1 MSEILDVDIANEEGN
16 DVKVEVA
23 LAPDQIGPDGRA
35 LEISLIALG
44 HSAIRRASMRGQ
56 STTDSLRVIGLNTLF
71 IAGGTG
77 DRLYATASQVES
89 GGAMTT
95 WRATL
100 FQGSAAHARSQW
112 SRVAEMTQ
120 IQLNDANASSRS
132 GERLLE
138 PMGSEAG
145 TTYDEAAPED
155 AGSTSAQRRKQIFR
169 GALKVIGKKGY
180 GAATIREIA
189 AAAKLPIPTMYQY
202 IKSKEDILYMITSG
216 CMEDLIEVFQE
227 NLSQKRATKDRL
239 TRAISAYVDY
249 IEINRRYINLVYR
262 ETRSLSRDN
271 REKIFEI
278 ERQFTGFWR
287 KILEDGKASG
297 EIDVSDANLTAN
309 FIYFLCT
316 VWALR
321 YWNIDQYSTNVIKRE
336 LTEFILRGLGAG
348 VA

>member
-1 MSEILDVDIANEEGN
+1 VKTSRVDAG
-16 DVKVEVA
+16 
-23 LAPDQIGPDGRA
+23 APMA
-35 LEISLIALG
+35 
-44 HSAIRRASMRGQ
+44 
-56 STTDSLRVIGLNTLF
+56 
-71 IAGGTG
+71 
-77 DRLYATASQVES
+77 
-89 GGAMTT
+89 T

-100 FQGSAAHARSQW
+100 FQGSAAQARSQW
-112 SRVAEMTQ
+112 KRVAEMTQ
-120 IQLNDANASSRS
+120 MQWNDSEPSSLS
-132 GERLLE
+132 AEGALERIDNQ
-138 PMGSEAG
+138 GSSSA
-145 TTYDEAAPED
+145 TNDESVTED
-155 AGSTSAQRRKQIFR
+155 AGSISAQRRKQIFR
-169 GALKVIGKKGY
+169 GALKVIAKKGY

-216 CMEDLIEVFQE
+216 CMEDLMDVFQE
-227 NLSQKRATKDRL
+227 NLSTKKATEERL

-271 REKIFEI
+271 REKIFAI

-287 KILEDGKASG
+287 KILEDGQASG

-321 YWNIDQYSTNVIKRE
+321 YWSIGQYSPNVIKRE
-336 LTEFILRGLGAG
+336 LTEFILRGLGLRSGRA
-348 VA
+348 VS